1 MRIIDLDKLEVYFRT
16 VNIQH
21 LRTLSIG
28 GISTLNMVA
37 FVFALKRF
45 FEEKV
50 SISVAGK
57 DLELKLEDLTAD
69 KLLPIFFA
77 AKKNYDDITIFFYFD
92 QKPYSV
98 VYMYDDD
105 VTVWIKSLTSAS
117 ISRDYIFEARL
128 IQQVCQDNGLELN
141 PYSFDVLFRMYLKS
155 QGS

>member
-1 MRIIDLDKLEVYFRT
+1 MRIIDLDKLEAYFRT

-28 GISTLNMVA
+28 GISTLNMVT
-37 FVFALKRF
+37 FIFALKRF

-69 KLLPIFFA
+69 KLLPVFFA
-77 AKKNYDDITIFFYFD
+77 AKKNYDDITIFFHFD
-92 QKPYSV
+92 DKPYSV
-98 VYMYDDD
+98 IYMYDDD
-105 VTVWIKSLTSAS
+105 GVVWVKMITTPGNP
-117 ISRDYIFEARL
+117 RDYIFEARL

-155 QGS
+155 QG